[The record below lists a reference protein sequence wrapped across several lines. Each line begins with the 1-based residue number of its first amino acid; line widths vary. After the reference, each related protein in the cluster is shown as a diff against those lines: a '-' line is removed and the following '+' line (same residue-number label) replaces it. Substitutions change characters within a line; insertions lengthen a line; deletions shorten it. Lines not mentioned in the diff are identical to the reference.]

1 MMTPL
6 TEQQLDEL
14 RTDLMKLQEEFKVL
28 LEDTAKGT
36 ETVSLDQPIGRLS
49 RMDAMQQQSMAQ
61 ANTRI
66 ARQRLAQVGAA
77 LTRYDQDEYGL
88 CVDCGEDIG
97 FGRLKARPE
106 SPFCLECQKQRE

>member
-1 MMTPL
+1 MPL
-6 TEQQLDEL
+6 TEQQIEEL
-14 RTDLMKLQEEFKVL
+14 RADLLNQQREFIVL

-66 ARQRLAQVGAA
+66 ARQRLAQVKAA
-77 LTRYDQDEYGL
+77 LMRYEQDEYGE
-88 CVDCGEDIG
+88 CVDCGEEIG

-106 SPFCLECQKQRE
+106 SPFCLECQQKRE

>member
-1 MMTPL
+1 MTPL
-6 TEQQLDEL
+6 TEQQREEL
-14 RTDLMKLQEEFKVL
+14 QTDLMRLQDEFLVL
-28 LEDTAKGT
+28 LEDTSKGT
-36 ETVSLDQPIGRLS
+36 ETCSLDQPIGRLS

-66 ARQRLAQVGAA
+66 ARQRLTQVRAA
-77 LTRYDQDEYGL
+77 LTRYDQGEYGL
-88 CVDCGEDIG
+88 CVDCGEEIG

>member
-6 TEQQLDEL
+6 TEQQINEL
-14 RTDLMKLQEEFKVL
+14 RVNLLSLQVEFTAL
-28 LEDTAKGT
+28 LEGATKGA

-66 ARQRLAQVGAA
+66 ARQRLAQIRAA